1 MSTPRD
7 STVRVVLIGG
17 GDHGVR
23 AVLSAT
29 AAMPFW
35 EVVAIVDPDA
45 TARQRAQVLAPQA
58 RVVAALHLLA
68 DARVPPHAA
77 ADLVVLATPPAVTPS
92 VLRDT
97 LAHTAFADAAVL
109 VEKPGG
115 LTADALQPCCAA
127 ATSRAA
133 PVHVAYRYR
142 HHTTVRAFRRL
153 LGDPRDT
160 CELSL
165 TFLAPFTVQGWRA
178 ARATGG
184 GALRDLGVHLL
195 DLARIFLPGPWV
207 LEDATFRSH
216 TTEHDDVRLR
226 YRTAAGALNIRS
238 AYHGRPTFALEA
250 TGRAGRVSCD
260 LWRRTIPSRTPIGA
274 LWSRAGTALLSASR
288 ADELLRQSYATTLQQ
303 TLPTRPPAMAL
314 IATPREPSATLD
326 DAIAV
331 LALIADAEHHH
342 A

>member
-1 MSTPRD
+1 MIAPRV
-7 STVRVVLIGG
+7 SRVRVALIGA

-23 AVLSAT
+23 SVVSAV
-29 AAMPFW
+29 AMLPGW
-35 EVVAIVDPDA
+35 DVVAIVDPDE
-45 TARQRAQVLAPQA
+45 TARQRAQALAPRAQ
-58 RVVAALHLLA
+58 VVPALHRLA
-68 DARVPPHAA
+68 DALVPLDAA
-77 ADLVVLATPPAVTPS
+77 PDLVVLATPPAITPAL
-92 VLRDT
+92 LRDT
-97 LAHTAFADAAVL
+97 LAHPVFARAAVL

-115 LTADALQPCCAA
+115 LTPDALQPCGTA
-127 ATSRAA
+127 ATGRAA

-142 HHTTVRAFRRL
+142 HHATVRAFQRIAAAE
-153 LGDPRDT
+153 GDLRV
-160 CELSL
+160 LSL
-165 TFLAPFTVQGWRA
+165 TFHAPFTVQGWRT

-195 DLARIFLPGPWV
+195 DLARTLMPGPWV

-216 TTEHDDVRLR
+216 ATEHDDVRLR
-226 YRTAAGALNIRS
+226 YRTASGVINLHS
-238 AYHGRPTFALEA
+238 AYHGRPTFALDA

-274 LWSRAGTALLSASR
+274 LWSGASTALLPTRR
-288 ADELLRQSYATTLQQ
+288 AGAMLRQSYAATMRQALSSAHAS
-303 TLPTRPPAMAL
+303 PPHA
-314 IATPREPSATLD
+314 PSATLD